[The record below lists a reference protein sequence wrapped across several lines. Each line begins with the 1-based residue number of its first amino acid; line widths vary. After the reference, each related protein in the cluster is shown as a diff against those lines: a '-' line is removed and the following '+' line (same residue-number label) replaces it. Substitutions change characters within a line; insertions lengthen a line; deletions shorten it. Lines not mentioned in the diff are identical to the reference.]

1 MTTTFQSEQPLI
13 SAKKIAV
20 TNGFIMAAISV
31 ILFLLAYY
39 AVPELMGNW
48 AYSIVQMLI
57 GLGIAV
63 YFTLD
68 IRKKIG
74 GYWSFREALS
84 AIFVMF
90 IIQVVVVYF
99 FTVAF
104 GKWIEPSYAD
114 RMKEI
119 VLNSTTEMIESFSD
133 DQELID
139 KTIEETEVALDKQ
152 FNPGPMDMVRNLAVS
167 VIMYFIGALIFAAI
181 FKRERP
187 VFINPEEWKPEGGDE
202 LREQP

>member
-1 MTTTFQSEQPLI
+1 MMTTTFQPEQSA

-20 TNGFIMAAISV
+20 INGFILAAISL
-31 ILFLLAYY
+31 IMFLLVYY
-39 AVPELMGNW
+39 TAPHLMGNM
-48 AYSIVQMLI
+48 AYSGVQWLI
-57 GLGIAV
+57 GIGLAV

-90 IIQVVVVYF
+90 MIQVVVVYF
-99 FTVAF
+99 FTLAF
-104 GKWIEPSYAD
+104 GKWIEPSYQD
-114 RMKEI
+114 QMREI
-119 VLNSTTEMIESFSD
+119 TLNASAEMAEMLTD

-139 KTIEETEVALDKQ
+139 KTIEETEEAIDKQ
-152 FNPGPMDMVRNLAVS
+152 FNPGIGDILWSLAIS
-167 VIMYFIGALIFAAI
+167 VILYFAGALIFAAI

-187 VFINPEEWKPEGGDE
+187 IFINPADGQPDGDAP
-202 LREQP
+202 RE

>member
-1 MTTTFQSEQPLI
+1 MTTTFQSEQPSV

-20 TNGFIMAAISV
+20 TNGFILTAISL
-31 ILFLLAYY
+31 ILFLLTYY
-39 AVPELMGNW
+39 TAPQLMGNM
-48 AYSIVQMLI
+48 AFSIVNVLIAI
-57 GLGIAV
+57 GLAV

-90 IIQVVVVYF
+90 MVQVVVVYF
-99 FTVAF
+99 FTLAF
-104 GKWIEPSYAD
+104 GKWIEPSYPD
-114 RMKEI
+114 RMREI
-119 VLNSTTEMIESFSD
+119 ILNTSTEMAEMFTD

-139 KTIEETEVALDKQ
+139 QTIAETEEALDKQ
-152 FNPGPMDMVRNLAVS
+152 FNPGIGDMIKSLS
-167 VIMYFIGALIFAAI
+167 ISIIWYFIGALILAAI

-187 VFINPEEWKPEGGDE
+187 VFINPEEWKPEGGDGP
-202 LREQP
+202 REQP